1 MYKELEMYKLNIT
14 ELKLKITTWEKK
26 QIFYTHF
33 QAEDQDFILC
43 YPEDYKF
50 TLGDQTNKNQLING
64 LTISFNKIANRIDNG
79 FTIDIR
85 VETLSSNDDELVKKM
100 VNSIKQSSESLEF
113 INTSVKP
120 ILKLDEGKE
129 EENGDTDN

>member
-1 MYKELEMYKLNIT
+1 
-14 ELKLKITTWEKK
+14 
-26 QIFYTHF
+26 
-33 QAEDQDFILC
+33 
-43 YPEDYKF
+43 
-50 TLGDQTNKNQLING
+50 
-64 LTISFNKIANRIDNG
+64 
-79 FTIDIR
+79 
-85 VETLSSNDDELVKKM
+85 LSSNDDELVKKM